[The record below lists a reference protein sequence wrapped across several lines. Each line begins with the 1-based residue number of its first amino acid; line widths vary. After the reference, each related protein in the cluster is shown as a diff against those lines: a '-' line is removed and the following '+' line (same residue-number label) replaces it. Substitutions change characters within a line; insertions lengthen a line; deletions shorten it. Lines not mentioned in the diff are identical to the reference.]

1 MYFWI
6 TIFFFFWNFLL
17 LLKFQKNKK
26 KKNIANVS
34 IDWNVLLK
42 LKSAKY
48 VTYRIVSYRI
58 LGREEPIDNTE
69 SDYSDDEFALE
80 DRDKNDALQFIN

>member
-1 MYFWI
+1 M
-6 TIFFFFWNFLL
+6 
-17 LLKFQKNKK
+17 LLKP
-26 KKNIANVS
+26 
-34 IDWNVLLK
+34 
-42 LKSAKY
+42 KSAKY